1 MQNNIVIKQ
10 ELKQELNSGKQMA
23 FAISSPKYKEIKY
36 LQINFKKSCKNTL
49 LKSAE
54 ILNFFPKIK
63 VSELTF

>member
-36 LQINFKKSCKNTL
+36 LQINFKKSYRNIL
-49 LKSAE
+49 LRSAE
-54 ILNFFPKIK
+54 ILNLFAKIK
-63 VSELTF
+63 VSILLF

>member
-36 LQINFKKSCKNTL
+36 LQINFKKSYRNIL
-49 LKSAE
+49 LRSAE
-54 ILNFFPKIK
+54 ILNLFAKIK
-63 VSELTF
+63 VSILLI

>member
-36 LQINFKKSCKNTL
+36 LQINFKKSYRNIL
-49 LKSAE
+49 LRSAE
-54 ILNFFPKIK
+54 ILNLFAEVK
-63 VSELTF
+63 VSILAF